1 MKLLPI
7 QHALVLHRV
16 DPDRHVARFDSQM
29 IKRDLFG
36 TGGFGSA
43 EAVLGGT
50 ARSECRD
57 GRWLSGIGALLAVVV
72 SLHLAKDQ

>member
-43 EAVLGGT
+43 EAVLGG
-50 ARSECRD
+50 
-57 GRWLSGIGALLAVVV
+57 GRREVSVVMDAGFRGSALC
-72 SLHLAKDQ
+72 